1 MRSIFA
7 RLMLQK
13 KYILL
18 ILRVN
23 IRVFSCKVRKEVRM
37 GKENREVKSSVL
49 VDLIYED
56 ELAEGKRCR
65 AI

>member
-1 MRSIFA
+1 
-7 RLMLQK
+7 
-13 KYILL
+13 
-18 ILRVN
+18 
-23 IRVFSCKVRKEVRM
+23 M